1 MAPIMKKSNVERCRE
16 WRQKNP
22 ERVKIYRK
30 EYKLKNPE
38 WFKKDAEVKK
48 IRRQGE
54 EGDKMREID
63 RIYKKNNPKQTAAS
77 RKRYR
82 SKPENRKKENI
93 YGLKYYHAVWKKNP
107 NAKLAINLRNRI
119 CKVLQGINK
128 SKSTMKLVGCTIDEL
143 WQHLEKQ
150 FQLGMTKENYGK
162 WHVDHRK
169 ACAKFDLTDPEQQR
183 ECFHWSNLQPLWA
196 IDNIKKG
203 AR

>member
-1 MAPIMKKSNVERCRE
+1 MKKSNAERSTE

-22 ERVKIYRK
+22 KRVKSYRK
-30 EYKLKNPE
+30 EYILKNPE
-38 WFKKDAEVKK
+38 WFKKYAETKK

-77 RKRYR
+77 KKKYR

-119 CKVLQGINK
+119 CKVLHGIDK

-162 WHVDHRK
+162 WHIDHRK
-169 ACAKFDLTDPEQQR
+169 ACANFNLVDPEQQR
-183 ECFHWSNLQPLWA
+183 ACFHWSNLQPLWA
-196 IDNIKKG
+196 IDNLKKG